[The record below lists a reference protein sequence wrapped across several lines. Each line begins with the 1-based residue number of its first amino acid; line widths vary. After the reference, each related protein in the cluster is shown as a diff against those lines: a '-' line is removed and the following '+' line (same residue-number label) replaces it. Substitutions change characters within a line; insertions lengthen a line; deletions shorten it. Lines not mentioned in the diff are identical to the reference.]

1 MESKTPSFPRLRL
14 QEIESDGKDFIRLI
28 LDESWIDLDL
38 EKVAKVY
45 RFLMLFVKS
54 HSNEPNS

>member
-1 MESKTPSFPRLRL
+1 MESKTPSSPRLRL

-28 LDESWIDLDL
+28 LDDSWIDLDV

>member
-1 MESKTPSFPRLRL
+1 MESKTPSSPRLRL
-14 QEIESDGKDFIRLI
+14 QEIESDGNDFIRLI
-28 LDESWIDLDL
+28 LDDSWIDLDV